1 MKGKAKF
8 VRTDRNGDYKV
19 FTKNFFWQ
27 RWKPLCRLF
36 DGRHLEFKTFKELG
50 EITSIES
57 FGEITITF
65 DKFQGLGRTE

>member
-8 VRTDRNGDYKV
+8 VRTDRNGVYKV

-27 RWKPLCRLF
+27 RWKPLKYVI
-36 DGRHLEFKTFKELG
+36 DGKPIEFKTFKELG
-50 EITSIES
+50 DITSIES

-65 DKFQGLGRTE
+65 DKFQGLGKTE

>member
-8 VRTDRNGDYKV
+8 VRTDRNGVYKV

-27 RWKPLCRLF
+27 RWKQLKNI
-36 DGRHLEFKTFKELG
+36 DGAPIEFKSFKELG
-50 EITSIES
+50 EITKIEA

-65 DKFQGLGRTE
+65 DKFQGLGKTE